1 MRQRFN
7 SRTGPAAAGLI
18 VVASSVYTLLTAAPD
33 SLNFRLHV
41 ALLAFIAI
49 VALIGTARRGGS

>member
-1 MRQRFN
+1 VRQLFN

-18 VVASSVYTLLTAAPD
+18 VVASSVYTLLTTSQD

-49 VALIGTARRGGS
+49 VGMIGTARRRGS